1 MNILFSSKIFN
12 YVEYLGITAT
22 MAQLVQHPTCVQKV
36 ECSNSVLDRPMPFK
50 QVVTVPPPNAW
61 QRKLGGDCI
70 YDADVPCHSWF
81 CTLRPSP
88 SFIIRKSLN

>member
-12 YVEYLGITAT
+12 YMEYLGITAT

-61 QRKLGGDCI
+61 QRKLGVTVYMMRMFRVIVGF
-70 YDADVPCHSWF
+70 VP
-81 CTLRPSP
+81 
-88 SFIIRKSLN
+88 